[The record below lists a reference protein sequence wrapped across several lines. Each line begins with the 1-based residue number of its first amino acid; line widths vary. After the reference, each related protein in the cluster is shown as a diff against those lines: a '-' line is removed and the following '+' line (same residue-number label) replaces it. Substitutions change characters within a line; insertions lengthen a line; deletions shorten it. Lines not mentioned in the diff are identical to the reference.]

1 MPGDGRVMRRLDT
14 VLKPRAIETST
25 RVSTIASNAMLR

>member
-1 MPGDGRVMRRLDT
+1 MGRVMRQFDT
-14 VLKPRAIETST
+14 LLKPHAIETST